1 MGMLADFDTLS
12 ATNAQRKE
20 DKSAF
25 NSGIVR
31 NFNICGLQ
39 VTHMGFLTKNI
50 HPFMFFSFKINIM
63 DR

>member
-1 MGMLADFDTLS
+1 MGMLADVDTLS

-31 NFNICGLQ
+31 NLNTSGLQ
-39 VTHMGFLTKNI
+39 VALLGFSTKN
-50 HPFMFFSFKINIM
+50 
-63 DR
+63 